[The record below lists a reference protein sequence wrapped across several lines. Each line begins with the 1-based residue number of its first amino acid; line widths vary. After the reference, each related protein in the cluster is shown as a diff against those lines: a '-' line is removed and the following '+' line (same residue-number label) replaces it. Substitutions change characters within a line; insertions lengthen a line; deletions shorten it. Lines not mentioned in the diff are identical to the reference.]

1 MNSSA
6 KEKVEFHPSNP
17 IPFLDQF
24 RYLSRDL
31 RGVNSLKLWQISR
44 VCRRFFSLL
53 VHPIHLSAIYLYTR
67 PRSFHYRGRSGA
79 ADVKISF
86 NVSTSDGPIFPH
98 FLWKIRAPFRG
109 WSAIDSIASCRRKKK
124 SLFSFFVEEEIVVRV
139 RWKLNRKDVS
149 FFSLSLF
156 LSGLKNQVT
165 SSRRKTQVWRI
176 IAYVNF
182 MIGRKIQFLEGSK
195 RERGRKRRNL
205 NLN

>member
-1 MNSSA
+1 MKISLTSNYIFKVSQFNISTESPSRMTNVLSRFSRYDSSA

-31 RGVNSLKLWQISR
+31 WGVNSLKLWQISR

-109 WSAIDSIASCRRKKK
+109 WSAIDSIASCRRKKNPC
-124 SLFSFFVEEEIVVRV
+124 FP
-139 RWKLNRKDVS
+139 
-149 FFSLSLF
+149 
-156 LSGLKNQVT
+156 
-165 SSRRKTQVWRI
+165 SS
-176 IAYVNF
+176 
-182 MIGRKIQFLEGSK
+182 
-195 RERGRKRRNL
+195 
-205 NLN
+205 